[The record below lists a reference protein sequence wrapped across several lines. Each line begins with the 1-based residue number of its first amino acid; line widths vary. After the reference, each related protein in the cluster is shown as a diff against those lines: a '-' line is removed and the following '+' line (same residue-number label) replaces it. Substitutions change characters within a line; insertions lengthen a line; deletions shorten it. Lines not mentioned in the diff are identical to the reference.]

1 MSPPPRP
8 RPVSMVLLEEGVPK
22 SALLAYVSRSS
33 APVAPA
39 TPSEMGTIQRI
50 GTVRWTI
57 EAALKAEAAVKS
69 CAHDRNLNVHRRIGP
84 RFE

>member
-1 MSPPPRP
+1 
-8 RPVSMVLLEEGVPK
+8 
-22 SALLAYVSRSS
+22 
-33 APVAPA
+33 
-39 TPSEMGTIQRI
+39 MGTIQRI